1 MITGISRQATQFS
14 RLRFLTWA
22 LWIINLF
29 FSSLHIYFLSL
40 SGNLKI
46 PLELIFLLGSKTPS
60 QFILFIYLVS
70 ILNVLSVPTN

>member
-29 FSSLHIYFLSL
+29 FFKSTYLLFVPQWELKNTFGIDLSTWFKN
-40 SGNLKI
+40 S
-46 PLELIFLLGSKTPS
+46 
-60 QFILFIYLVS
+60 
-70 ILNVLSVPTN
+70 